1 LQADVQPDEYRAE
14 ALAEALVPAVR
25 GKRVLLIRASR
36 GREVLSETLAACGAD
51 VTQVVAYESRDV
63 TTPDVDAAAALAAG
77 RVDWVTVT
85 SSAIARSL
93 VALFGADLRQA
104 KLAAISPLTAGVL
117 ADAGFTVTAI
127 ATEYTANGLTAA
139 ILAAES

>member
-1 LQADVQPDEYRAE
+1 
-14 ALAEALVPAVR
+14 
-25 GKRVLLIRASR
+25 VLLVRASR
-36 GREVLSETLAACGAD
+36 GREALAEGLLAADID

-63 TTPDVDAAAALAAG
+63 TTPDESIAKALAAG

-93 VALFGADLRQA
+93 VALFGDDLRRT

-117 ADAGFTVTAI
+117 ADAGYPAAAV
-127 ATEYTANGLTAA
+127 ATEYTSAGLVAA
-139 ILAAES
+139 ILAASGKV